1 MAVESYMDFFGH
13 EITGTKDA
21 GEVRV
26 EYRIKYNA
34 PRVVAVVAYEKTSDD
49 PLVVSFRLVDAG
61 RKTRN
66 TKADADRGAAV
77 LRVARNWWR
86 RTYMM

>member
-13 EITGTKDA
+13 EMVGTRDA

-49 PLVVSFRLVDAG
+49 PLVVSFRLVDPG
-61 RKTRN
+61 RKVRRTV
-66 TKADADRGAAV
+66 ADSDRGAEI